1 MRCVPYASARES
13 LLYAVVTTRQD
24 ITHAMRL
31 VSKFMANPSKAYWD
45 AVVKTIMKYLKVT
58 KTKFICYG

>member
-31 VSKFMANPSKAYWD
+31 VSKFMANPSKMHYD
-45 AVVKTIMKYLKVT
+45 FGQSIYEVLENDK
-58 KTKFICYG
+58 